1 MKIAVIVVGV
11 VCLAAGFFVGKR
23 IQQEQTIAR
32 IEIVNASD
40 QAVEAFQIV
49 TKGGSLDPG
58 QSREMLHGMRG
69 ESGYAFKA
77 NFADGS
83 VAEIPDV
90 YVSGGDTQ
98 VITIDKN
105 RKASLK

>member
-1 MKIAVIVVGV
+1 MKIAVILVGA
-11 VCLAAGFFVGKR
+11 VCLASGFFIGKMVQR
-23 IQQEQTIAR
+23 EQTIAR
-32 IEIVNASD
+32 IEIVNASGRTVD
-40 QAVEAFQIV
+40 AFQIV

-69 ESGYAFKA
+69 ESGYAFRA

-98 VITIDKN
+98 IITIGKN
-105 RKASLK
+105 KKASLD